1 MGFIKKQSTGFYLIT
16 ALSAVLAV
24 AGIAFYLVNCKT
36 AYFCQ
41 LRRQRRGGGLRG
53 PRRGGADCAI
63 AASPGDGRQK
73 ALDVLFIAAA
83 VLLAVAFVTFVG
95 ARVASIATIM
105 IFENNASTM
114 ADLTSALVG
123 LVCMVLAMVA
133 SIAASFCKVVKSRE
147 AHWDMTG
154 TLRLLA
160 RGPRCRLWEGR
171 ETAGRRLYAGTI

>member
-1 MGFIKKQSTGFYLIT
+1 MGFIKKQSAGFYLT

-24 AGIAFYLVNCKT
+24 VGIAFYLVNCKT
-36 AYFCQ
+36 AYFANF
-41 LRRQRRGGGLRG
+41 GVN
-53 PRRGGADCAI
+53 AVVVACAVLAVAVQIALI
-63 AASPGDGRQK
+63 AASQVMGGKK

-105 IFENNASTM
+105 TFENNASTM

-133 SIAASFCKVVKSRE
+133 SIAASFCKVVKS
-147 AHWDMTG
+147 
-154 TLRLLA
+154 
-160 RGPRCRLWEGR
+160 
-171 ETAGRRLYAGTI
+171 